1 MRTHYCGQINES
13 LLDEDVELYGWVHR
27 CRNHGGLIFIDLR
40 DREGIVQIV
49 VDPKRVEAFSCAEQ
63 LHGEDVI
70 KTKGGIRPRPKGTI
84 NQDLPSGKVEV
95 ECISLEIL
103 SKSQALPIRI
113 DKYQKLSEELRL
125 KYRYLDLRR
134 NEMTQRLMF
143 RAKAAQTIRHFLD
156 QHGFIEIETP
166 MLTRTTPEGARDYVV
181 PSRNYL
187 GSFYALPQSPQIFKQ
202 LLMIAGLDRY
212 YQIVRCFRDEDLRAD
227 RQPEFTQLD
236 IEMSFMNEN
245 EIQDLLEE
253 LLRHLFAELLNVA
266 LPNPFPKLT
275 HAEAISRYGSDKPDL
290 RIPLQL
296 VDVLDLV
303 KESEFRIF
311 AEVASNPDTRIVTL
325 RLPKGIELSRKKI
338 DDYTKFVSDYGL
350 KGLVYIKVLDV
361 NAGMDGVQSPILK
374 FLSPEIVEA
383 VLQRVVAQND
393 DIIFFAA
400 DNKDLINEAMGA
412 LRIKLGKEHNLLE
425 GGWRP
430 LWIVDYPMFEK
441 TEQGWT
447 FSHHPFTAPI
457 EDNPEKLIADP
468 GKSLSR
474 AYDMVIN
481 GQEIGSGSVRINNL
495 KLQQAVFDVLDI
507 DKKTAQ
513 TQFGHILTAFK
524 YGCPPHGGIAFGF
537 DRIVMLLT
545 DCKSIRD
552 IIAFPKTLTASCP
565 LTNAPSELSN
575 EQLRELGIRI
585 IKKKL

>member
-40 DREGIVQIV
+40 DREGIVQVV
-49 VDPKRVEAFSCAEQ
+49 VDPKHVEAFSYAEQ

-70 KTKGGIRPRPKGTI
+70 RTKGRIRPRPKGTV
-84 NQDLPSGKVEV
+84 NSDLPSGKVEV
-95 ECISLEIL
+95 ECINLEVL
-103 SKSQALPIRI
+103 SQSQALPIRI

-125 KYRYLDLRR
+125 RYRYLDLRR
-134 NEMTQRLMF
+134 SEMIHRLML
-143 RAKAAQTIRHFLD
+143 RARAAQIIRNFLD

-181 PSRNYL
+181 PSRIYSGL
-187 GSFYALPQSPQIFKQ
+187 FYALPQSPQIFKQ

-212 YQIVRCFRDEDLRAD
+212 YQIVRCFRDEDSRAD

-236 IEMSFMNEN
+236 IEMSFMNES

-253 LLRHLFAELLNVA
+253 MIRHLFAELLNVT

-275 HAEAISRYGSDKPDL
+275 YAEAVSRYGSDKPDL

-311 AEVASNPDTRIVTL
+311 TEAASTSDTRIVAL

-338 DDYTKFVSDYGL
+338 DDYTKFVSGYGL
-350 KGLVYIKVLDV
+350 KGLVCIKVLDV
-361 NAGMDGVQSPILK
+361 NAGMDGIQSSILK
-374 FLSPEIVEA
+374 FLSPEIVKSILE
-383 VLQRVVAQND
+383 RVAAQND

-400 DNKDLINEAMGA
+400 DKKDLVNEAMGA
-412 LRIKLGKEHNLLE
+412 LRVKLGKEHNLLE

-430 LWIVDYPMFEK
+430 LWVIDFPMFEK

-447 FSHHPFTAPI
+447 FRHHPFTAPTEI
-457 EDNPEKLIADP
+457 NTKKLIANP

-474 AYDMVIN
+474 AYDMVLN
-481 GQEIGSGSVRINNL
+481 GHEIGGGSVRINNL
-495 KLQQAVFDVLDI
+495 ELQQAVFEILGI
-507 DKKTAQ
+507 DKETAQ

-524 YGCPPHGGIAFGF
+524 YGCPPHGGVAFGF

-545 DCKSIRD
+545 GCSSIRD
-552 IIAFPKTLTASCP
+552 IIAFPKTLTAGCP

-575 EQLRELGIRI
+575 ERLQELGIKI
-585 IKKKL
+585 VKKSK

>member
-13 LLDEDVELYGWVHR
+13 LLDESVELYGWVHR

-63 LHGEDVI
+63 LHSEDVI
-70 KTKGGIRPRPKGTI
+70 KTKGRIRPRPKGTI
-84 NQDLPSGKVEV
+84 NQDLSSGKVEM
-95 ECISLEIL
+95 ECTNLEIL
-103 SKSQALPIRI
+103 SQSQTLPIRI

-134 NEMTQRLMF
+134 SDMTQRIVF
-143 RAKAAQTIRHFLD
+143 RAKAAQTIRSFLD
-156 QHGFIEIETP
+156 KHGFIEIETP

-181 PSRNYL
+181 PSRIYSGL
-187 GSFYALPQSPQIFKQ
+187 FYALPQSPQIFKQ

-212 YQIVRCFRDEDLRAD
+212 YQIVRCFRDEDSRAD

-236 IEMSFMNEN
+236 VEMSFMNES
-245 EIQDLLEE
+245 EIQGLLEE
-253 LLRHLFAELLNVA
+253 MIRHLFTELLDVT

-275 HAEAISRYGSDKPDL
+275 YAEVISRYGSDKPDL

-296 VDVLDLV
+296 VDVHDLV

-311 AEVASNPDTRIVTL
+311 TETASASDTRIVAL
-325 RLPKGIELSRKKI
+325 RLPNGTELSRKKI

-350 KGLVYIKVLDV
+350 KGLVCIKVLDV
-361 NAGMDGVQSPILK
+361 NAGMDGVQSSILK
-374 FLSPEIVEA
+374 FLSPEIVKAILE
-383 VLQRVVAQND
+383 RVGAQNND
-393 DIIFFAA
+393 MIFFAA
-400 DNKDLINEAMGA
+400 DRKDLVNEAMGA
-412 LRIKLGKEHNLLE
+412 LRIKLGKEHNLVE

-430 LWIVDYPMFEK
+430 LWITDFPMFEK

-447 FSHHPFTAPI
+447 FTHHPFTAPI
-457 EDNPEKLIADP
+457 ETNPKKLIADP

-481 GQEIGSGSVRINNL
+481 GHEIGSGSVRINNL
-495 KLQQAVFDVLDI
+495 ELQQAVFNVLNI
-507 DKKTAQ
+507 DKETAQ

-524 YGCPPHGGIAFGF
+524 YGCPPHGGVAFGF
-537 DRIVMLLT
+537 DRIIMLLT
-545 DCKSIRD
+545 GCNSIRD
-552 IIAFPKTLTASCP
+552 VIAFPKTLTASCP
-565 LTNAPSELSN
+565 LTDAPSELSN
-575 EQLRELGIRI
+575 ERLQELGIKI
-585 IKKKL
+585 IKKNK

>member
-70 KTKGGIRPRPKGTI
+70 KTKGGIRPRPKGTV
-84 NQDLPSGKVEV
+84 NYDLPSGKVEV
-95 ECISLEIL
+95 ECINLEIL
-103 SKSQALPIRI
+103 SPSQALPIRI
-113 DKYQKLSEELRL
+113 DKYQSLSEELRL

-134 NEMTQRLMF
+134 HEMTQRLMF
-143 RAKAAQTIRHFLD
+143 RAKAARTIHNFLD

-166 MLTRTTPEGARDYVV
+166 MLTRTTPEGARDFVV
-181 PSRNYL
+181 PSRNYSGL
-187 GSFYALPQSPQIFKQ
+187 FFALPQSPQIFKQ
-202 LLMIAGLDRY
+202 LLMMAGLDRY
-212 YQIVRCFRDEDLRAD
+212 YQIVRCFRDEDSRAD

-236 IEMSFMNEN
+236 IEMSFMNED

-253 LLRHLFAELLNVA
+253 MMRYLFAELLNVA

-275 HAEAISRYGSDKPDL
+275 YAEAISIYGTDKPDL

-311 AEVASNPDTRIVTL
+311 AEASSSPDTRIVAL
-325 RLPKGIELSRKKI
+325 RLPNGIELSRNKI
-338 DDYTKFVSDYGL
+338 DDYTKFVTNYGL
-350 KGLVYIKVLDV
+350 KGLIHIKVLDV
-361 NAGMDGVQSPILK
+361 NAGIDGVQSSILK
-374 FLSPEIVEA
+374 FLSPEIVKA
-383 VLQRVVAQND
+383 VLERVTAQND

-400 DNKDLINEAMGA
+400 GNKDSINEAMGA

-430 LWIVDYPMFEK
+430 LWVVDFPMFEK

-447 FSHHPFTAPI
+447 FTHHPFTAPT
-457 EDNPEKLIADP
+457 ETNPKKLIANP

-481 GQEIGSGSVRINNL
+481 GHEIGSGSIRINNL
-495 KLQQAVFDVLDI
+495 ELQQAIFEILGI
-507 DKKTAQ
+507 NKKTAQ

-537 DRIVMLLT
+537 DRIIMLLT
-545 DCKSIRD
+545 GCNSIRD

>member
-49 VDPKRVEAFSCAEQ
+49 VNPKHVEAFSCAEQ
-63 LHGEDVI
+63 LHSEDVI
-70 KTKGGIRPRPKGTI
+70 RTNGRIRPRPKGTV
-84 NQDLPSGKVEV
+84 NYDLPSGKVEV
-95 ECISLEIL
+95 ECINLEVL
-103 SKSQALPIRI
+103 SQSQALPIRI
-113 DKYQKLSEELRL
+113 DKYQRLSEELRL

-134 NEMTQRLMF
+134 HEMTQRLMF
-143 RAKAAQTIRHFLD
+143 RAKAAQTIRNFLD
-156 QHGFIEIETP
+156 QRGFIEIETP
-166 MLTRTTPEGARDYVV
+166 MLTRTTPEGARDFVV
-181 PSRNYL
+181 PSRNSGL
-187 GSFYALPQSPQIFKQ
+187 FYALPQSPQIFKQ
-202 LLMIAGLDRY
+202 LLMMAGLDRY
-212 YQIVRCFRDEDLRAD
+212 YQIVRCFRDEDSRAD

-253 LLRHLFAELLNVA
+253 IMRYLFAELLNVA

-275 HAEAISRYGSDKPDL
+275 YADAVSRYGSDKPDL

-311 AEVASNPDTRIVTL
+311 AEAASGPDARIVAL
-325 RLPKGIELSRKKI
+325 RLPNGVELSRKKI
-338 DDYTKFVSDYGL
+338 DDYTKFIGDYGL
-350 KGLVYIKVLDV
+350 KGLIHIKVLDV

-374 FLSPEIVEA
+374 FLSPEIVKA
-383 VLQRVVAQND
+383 VSERVVAQND

-400 DNKDLINEAMGA
+400 DKKDLVNEAMGA
-412 LRIKLGKEHNLLE
+412 LRVKLGKEHNLLE

-430 LWIVDYPMFEK
+430 LWVVDFPMFEK

-447 FSHHPFTAPI
+447 FTHHPFTAPT
-457 EDNPEKLIADP
+457 ETNPKKLVANP

-481 GQEIGSGSVRINNL
+481 GYEIGSGSVRINNL
-495 KLQQAVFDVLDI
+495 ELQQAVFEILGI
-507 DKKTAQ
+507 NKKTAQ

-545 DCKSIRD
+545 GCNSIRD

-585 IKKKL
+585 VKKNK